1 MLTVVSDSADRDG
14 SGAARSAAS
23 SVIDEIVR
31 EGARRMLAEALRAEV
46 DAYFAQF
53 ADVRD
58 EKGHR
63 LVVRNGCHESR
74 TVTTSAG
81 VVDVTAPRVNDKRVD
96 PDTGERQRFSSS
108 ILPPWA
114 RKTPK
119 IGEVLP
125 LLYLHGL
132 SSGDFV
138 PALGQF
144 LGSAKGLSASTITKL
159 TETWKAEQQAF
170 AERDLSG
177 VDFVYL
183 WADGIHVNVR
193 LDDQKLCLLVMIGVR
208 ADGRKELV
216 ALTDGYREAAESWA
230 DLLRDCRRRGMRAPV
245 LAAGDGAL
253 GFWSALREVFPET
266 REQRCWFHKI
276 CECSCRAAEVGAPGG
291 EEGAR
296 GDLERRGQV
305 PRPRR
310 GQGVRVDLWCEV
322 SEGGRQDH
330 RRRRAAAGV
339 LRLSGRALDPSEN
352 YKSDRIYF
360 RHRAEPEQDHQG
372 PRLPRRR
379 NRHGLQAD
387 RGRPVTLAGGQRAPS
402 GGARPRRREVRE
414 RQTRRTAR
422 RHHRYRGGGIK
433 DLDPQVLTIVLGR

>member
-46 DAYFAQF
+46 EAYIAQF

-63 LVVRNGCHESR
+63 LVVRNGCHEPR

-81 VVDVTAPRVNDKRVD
+81 AVDVTAPRVNDKRVD
-96 PDTGERQRFSSS
+96 PDTGERQRFSSA

-144 LGSAKGLSASTITKL
+144 LGIAKGLSASTITKL

-193 LDDQKLCLLVMIGVR
+193 L
-208 ADGRKELV
+208 E
-216 ALTDGYREAAESWA
+216 EAEAV
-230 DLLRDCRRRGMRAPV
+230 P
-245 LAAGDGAL
+245 AGDD
-253 GFWSALREVFPET
+253 R
-266 REQRCWFHKI
+266 
-276 CECSCRAAEVGAPGG
+276 
-291 EEGAR
+291 GAR
-296 GDLERRGQV
+296 AT
-305 PRPRR
+305 
-310 GQGVRVDLWCEV
+310 
-322 SEGGRQDH
+322 
-330 RRRRAAAGV
+330 AA
-339 LRLSGRALDPSEN
+339 RSWSR
-352 YKSDRIYF
+352 
-360 RHRAEPEQDHQG
+360 
-372 PRLPRRR
+372 
-379 NRHGLQAD
+379 
-387 RGRPVTLAGGQRAPS
+387 
-402 GGARPRRREVRE
+402 
-414 RQTRRTAR
+414 
-422 RHHRYRGGGIK
+422 
-433 DLDPQVLTIVLGR
+433 

>member
-46 DAYFAQF
+46 DAYIAQF
-53 ADVRD
+53 VDVRD

-144 LGSAKGLSASTITKL
+144 LGSAKG
-159 TETWKAEQQAF
+159 
-170 AERDLSG
+170 
-177 VDFVYL
+177 
-183 WADGIHVNVR
+183 
-193 LDDQKLCLLVMIGVR
+193 CPP
-208 ADGRKELV
+208 
-216 ALTDGYREAAESWA
+216 
-230 DLLRDCRRRGMRAPV
+230 RRSP
-245 LAAGDGAL
+245 
-253 GFWSALREVFPET
+253 S
-266 REQRCWFHKI
+266 
-276 CECSCRAAEVGAPGG
+276 S
-291 EEGAR
+291 
-296 GDLERRGQV
+296 
-305 PRPRR
+305 PRR
-310 GQGVRVDLWCEV
+310 GRP
-322 SEGGRQDH
+322 SS
-330 RRRRAAAGV
+330 RR
-339 LRLSGRALDPSEN
+339 S
-352 YKSDRIYF
+352 
-360 RHRAEPEQDHQG
+360 
-372 PRLPRRR
+372 
-379 NRHGLQAD
+379 
-387 RGRPVTLAGGQRAPS
+387 PS
-402 GGARPRRREVRE
+402 GTCRVWTSCTCGP
-414 RQTRRTAR
+414 TASMS
-422 RHHRYRGGGIK
+422 
-433 DLDPQVLTIVLGR
+433 TCASTGRSCACW